1 MSKRTK
7 TTDTPRLDDLLS
19 DEHAR
24 AYLMERL
31 KPAIVQQLTKPDDDP
46 LDNDDLVSIRI
57 YEHESG
63 AHVDHVLRIDQLPW
77 RIAVVLRR
85 LWTPTN
91 RCIHD
96 RVDDDVPSNFDPGDN
111 ILVNTYIECLE
122 TTAFQE
128 CIPVW
133 DDPDEHDVS
142 EFAQPGTVLYDAY
155 VYHAVNN
162 KDAVVEKM
170 VTSYEILITIAREN
184 GLQTQVASR
193 WARNPRA
200 MLRVVC
206 S

>member
-7 TTDTPRLDDLLS
+7 TMDTSRLDDLLS
-19 DEHAR
+19 DKHAR

-31 KPAIVQQLTKPDDDP
+31 KPDIVQQLTKPDDDP

-57 YEHESG
+57 YEHKSG
-63 AHVDHVLRIDQLPW
+63 SHVDHVLRIDQLPW

-85 LWTPTN
+85 LWTPKN

-96 RVDDDVPSNFDPGDN
+96 RVDDDVSSNFDPGDN
-111 ILVNTYIECLE
+111 VLVNTYIDYLE